1 LGGGNG
7 AQVRDASGA
16 EVTAKP
22 LAIDLFCGLGGWSDG
37 LIVEG
42 WDVIGFDIERHV
54 YGGDRYPAQTV
65 LQDVLT
71 LHGSQFHRAAL
82 IVASPPC
89 QAYSYRAMPWKRAKA
104 LPPPSNELFDA
115 CFRLQREA
123 SASAGRHIPMVVENV
138 KGAQPWVGRA
148 AWHYGSYYLWGDVPA
163 LMLSPQPALKWGQCN
178 GKRFDDRPK
187 GNVAMHREGT
197 KMLHREGTR
206 VCQFCGYVFDETLG
220 KYGCP
225 NCEGEGI
232 KQPGLSGE
240 AWFDEGAASFSSKSA
255 SRKAASARIAKIPG
269 PLARY
274 IGQVF
279 KPDESHLSSF
289 FGESQ
294 EVKIE

>member
-1 LGGGNG
+1 
-7 AQVRDASGA
+7 
-16 EVTAKP
+16 
-22 LAIDLFCGLGGWSDG
+22 
-37 LIVEG
+37 
-42 WDVIGFDIERHV
+42 
-54 YGGDRYPAQTV
+54 
-65 LQDVLT
+65 
-71 LHGSQFHRAAL
+71 
-82 IVASPPC
+82 
-89 QAYSYRAMPWKRAKA
+89 MPWKRAKA

-163 LMLSPQPALKWGQCN
+163 LMLATQ
-178 GKRFDDRPK
+178 RPK
-187 GNVAMHREGT
+187 GNVT
-197 KMLHREGTR
+197 IHREGTR

-294 EVKIE
+294 EVRSE